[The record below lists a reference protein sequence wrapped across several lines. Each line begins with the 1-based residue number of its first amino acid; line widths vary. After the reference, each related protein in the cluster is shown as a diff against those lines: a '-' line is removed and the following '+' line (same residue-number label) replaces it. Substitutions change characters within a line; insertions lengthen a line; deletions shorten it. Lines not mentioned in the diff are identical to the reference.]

1 MLHVA
6 LPTDIQ
12 NTITNNSME
21 LANHHNSQPPSE
33 TIQMNEHH
41 NRTAWHAKTA
51 RINNNSFPCENQI
64 QLKYP
69 VILFWHDTYN

>member
-41 NRTAWHAKTA
+41 NRTA
-51 RINNNSFPCENQI
+51 
-64 QLKYP
+64 
-69 VILFWHDTYN
+69 